1 MARDLEFFY
10 DPICPWAWITSRW
23 VVEVQ
28 QQRHYE
34 VEWRPISLWIINEDR
49 TSEWYTPEYRA
60 GHLVGHQM
68 LRVADALREQDQS
81 ASIGSLY
88 TAVGE
93 AFHLAKRRDEMKTD
107 PVAFMAE
114 MLSSVGL
121 DEALAK
127 HTEDESHDE
136 HLRAEVE
143 LAFSRTGRDV
153 GTPILTF
160 HPGTEREGSFFGP
173 VISRIPRGEEAVKLW
188 DAVEIIA
195 TMSGVAELKRSARG
209 RPDFT

>member
-1 MARDLEFFY
+1 M
-10 DPICPWAWITSRW
+10 
-23 VVEVQ
+23 
-28 QQRHYE
+28 
-34 VEWRPISLWIINEDR
+34 WIINEDR

-60 GHLVGHQM
+60 SHLVGHQM
-68 LRVADALREQDQS
+68 LRVADALREQGQ
-81 ASIGSLY
+81 AESIGALY

-93 AFHLAKRRDEMKTD
+93 AFHPGKRRDEMKAD
-107 PVAFMAE
+107 PVGFMAE
-114 MLSSVGL
+114 MLEVAGL
-121 DEALAK
+121 DPSLAK
-127 HTEDESHDE
+127 HVEDESHDA

-173 VISRIPRGEEAVKLW
+173 VISRIPRGPEAVKLW

-209 RPDFT
+209 RPDFS

>member
-1 MARDLEFFY
+1 MAGDLEFFY

-34 VEWRPISLWIINEDR
+34 VEWRPISLWIVNEDR
-49 TSEWYTPEYRA
+49 KSEWYTPEYRA
-60 GHLVGHQM
+60 GHLIGHQM
-68 LRVADALREQDQS
+68 LRVADALREQGDL
-81 ASIGSLY
+81 AAVGALY
-88 TAVGE
+88 TTVGE
-93 AFHLAKRRDEMKTD
+93 AFHLGKRRDEMKAD
-107 PVAFMAE
+107 PVEFMSE
-114 MLSSVGL
+114 MLGATGL
-121 DEALAK
+121 DTSLAK
-127 HTEDESHDE
+127 HAEDESHDD

-173 VISRIPRGEEAVKLW
+173 VISRIPRGAEAVKLW

>member
-1 MARDLEFFY
+1 MAGDLEFFY

-34 VEWRPISLWIINEDR
+34 VAWRPISLWIVNEGR

-68 LRVADALREQDQS
+68 LRVADALRES
-81 ASIGSLY
+81 GEAESIGSLY

-93 AFHLAKRRDEMKTD
+93 AFHLGQRRDEMKAD
-107 PVAFMAE
+107 PVAFMTE
-114 MLSSVGL
+114 MLGVAGL
-121 DEALAK
+121 DPSLAK
-127 HTEDESHDE
+127 HAEDESHDA

-143 LAFSRTGRDV
+143 LAFSRTGPDV

-173 VISRIPRGEEAVKLW
+173 VISRIPRGEEAVTLW

-195 TMSGVAELKRSARG
+195 TMSGVAELKRSNRG

>member
-1 MARDLEFFY
+1 MAGDLEFFY

-28 QQRHYE
+28 QLRHYE
-34 VEWRPISLWIINEDR
+34 VAWRPISLWIINEGR

-68 LRVADALREQDQS
+68 LRVADALRERGDTE
-81 ASIGSLY
+81 SIGSLY

-93 AFHLAKRRDEMKTD
+93 AFHLGKRRDEMKAD
-107 PVAFMAE
+107 PITFMSE
-114 MLSSVGL
+114 MLAATGL
-121 DEALAK
+121 DPSLAE
-127 HTEDESHDE
+127 HVEDESHDE

-160 HPGTEREGSFFGP
+160 HPGTDREGSFFGP

-188 DAVEIIA
+188 DAIEIIA

-209 RPDFT
+209 RPDFS